1 MTRRTKEE
9 LQEIAGEVIEDI
21 LGALDEEDV
30 RASVASFGYVLS
42 AEEID
47 DVLDEIDHVELSMRF
62 GGLR

>member
-21 LGALDEEDV
+21 IDALDEEDV

>member
-1 MTRRTKEE
+1 MTKRTKEE

-21 LGALDEEDV
+21 LGALDKEDV
-30 RASVASFGYVLS
+30 RASVASFGYTLS
-42 AEEID
+42 DEEVD